1 MKGDFLKHVG
11 GKTAVSAKNPGEDFE
26 RRMAAPKTVELAIR
40 GAGDRTWLNSAS
52 ALFSLSRKVR
62 MMALLHGFGKE
73 GLLISFPASPAPPTL
88 PYLEYDQN

>member
-40 GAGDRTWLNSAS
+40 GAGDLVF
-52 ALFSLSRKVR
+52 LQHQF
-62 MMALLHGFGKE
+62 LLHHLHLQNTE
-73 GLLISFPASPAPPTL
+73 PP
-88 PYLEYDQN
+88 P